1 MSHFR
6 RHADALA
13 QRGMRVYGLAD
24 VHRVCAHFIDDS
36 DLGSQ
41 DTAPRDINEL
51 LKRSMLMRSDT
62 SGPSTSHEI
71 RSVQ

>member
-1 MSHFR
+1 MRHLS
-6 RHADALA
+6 RHANALA
-13 QRGMRVYGLAD
+13 QRRVRMNRLAD
-24 VHRVCAHFIDDS
+24 VHCVCAHFIDDS

-51 LKRSMLMRSDT
+51 LKRGVLMRSDT